1 MRDEEM
7 ASQDDVTLT
16 KSVNRDSDEMAP
28 PLPPSSSRLVP
39 PPSSSQLGVLTER
52 ETVSSDKLTKSL
64 RKRQTRAEGLVSIP
78 RAALM
83 MFVYAEMVSGCA
95 ALVYCTRPCVQ

>member
-28 PLPPSSSRLVP
+28 PLPPPSSR
-39 PPSSSQLGVLTER
+39 LGVLTER

-78 RAALM
+78 RAVLM